1 MAVTAHFLIR
11 DDDHQLSLISRLIAF
26 KHVIVHHDGDFL
38 ARHFFPVLKEEDILD
53 KVCPFSYAL
62 PTHCVVLSHAHIM
75 VFKVGTISMDS
86 ATSNDTKLAGLDFLF
101 KIETTYQFD
110 HTRNHVLYARR
121 AH

>member
-75 VFKVGTISMDS
+75 NYCRLAPSQWIVRPQM
-86 ATSNDTKLAGLDFLF
+86 TKNGWPRSSFQNRDNFS
-101 KIETTYQFD
+101 
-110 HTRNHVLYARR
+110 V
-121 AH
+121 